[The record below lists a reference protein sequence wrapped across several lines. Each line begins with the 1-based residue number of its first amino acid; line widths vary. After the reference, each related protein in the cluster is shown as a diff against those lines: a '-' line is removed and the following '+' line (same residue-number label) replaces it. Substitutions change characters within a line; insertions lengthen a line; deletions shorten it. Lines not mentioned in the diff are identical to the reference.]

1 MNVCVKKKLCMNMN
15 LDDLDKAIKHQNKYP
30 SYILR
35 VTLYLDAET
44 DMTRLS
50 HHESQ
55 LCDI

>member
-1 MNVCVKKKLCMNMN
+1 MN

-44 DMTRLS
+44 DKTGLS